1 MMTKRIKIG
10 DTIILPCDVV
20 EIELKTVSL
29 VTEKGWLSDRK
40 ENFRVIIIKVLNEEG
55 LYDFYT
61 IYNDKRIID
70 LLKKDKKSTLDVG
83 NFNSY
88 PGILNYSQYEET
100 NMIYDPSIKCLDD
113 FEDEYMSRV
122 DDFDDLVFME
132 PRQIKGDDDGRRRI
146 TITCDD
152 W

>member
-83 NFNSY
+83 NFYSY

-113 FEDEYMSRV
+113 FED
-122 DDFDDLVFME
+122 
-132 PRQIKGDDDGRRRI
+132 
-146 TITCDD
+146 
-152 W
+152 